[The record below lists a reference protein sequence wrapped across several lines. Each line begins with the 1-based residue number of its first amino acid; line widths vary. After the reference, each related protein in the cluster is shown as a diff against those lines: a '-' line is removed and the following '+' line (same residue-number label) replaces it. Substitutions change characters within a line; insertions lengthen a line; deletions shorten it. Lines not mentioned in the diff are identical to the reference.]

1 MLDAQGKP
9 LSDLG
14 RDKMGHKITVLLQN
28 QMVMNM
34 NQNLILENIKLM
46 MMKMD
51 LEFVKPERRVDD
63 GAEKEA

>member
-14 RDKMGHKITVLLQN
+14 RDKMDHKITVLLQN